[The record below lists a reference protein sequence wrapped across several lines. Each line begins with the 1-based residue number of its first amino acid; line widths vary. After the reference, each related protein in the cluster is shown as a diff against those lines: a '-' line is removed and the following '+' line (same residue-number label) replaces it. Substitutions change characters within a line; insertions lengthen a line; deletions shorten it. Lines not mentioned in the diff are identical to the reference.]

1 MKLMK
6 RSVSVILAFLMIFG
20 SMTVLASAAL
30 GDGQQNTASF
40 DTKFYRNVNGEWV
53 ETTKAARGE
62 ALKVR
67 VKLNTDFVMGAS
79 TIFGFTARRILY

>member
-40 DTKFYRNVNGEWV
+40 DTKFYRNVMVNGLRQQ
-53 ETTKAARGE
+53 KLQE
-62 ALKVR
+62 A
-67 VKLNTDFVMGAS
+67 KLLRYA
-79 TIFGFTARRILY
+79 